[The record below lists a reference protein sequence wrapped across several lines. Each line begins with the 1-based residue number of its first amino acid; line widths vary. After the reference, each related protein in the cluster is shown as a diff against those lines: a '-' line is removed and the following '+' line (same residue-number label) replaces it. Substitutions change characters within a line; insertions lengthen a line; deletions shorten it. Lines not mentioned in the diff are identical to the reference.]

1 MTATAIDAESIHA
14 KKHNLQNKMTGRS
27 SYAAPAHTFLS
38 MTILLPL
45 FQFFLTGI
53 VNCFHPELYRFTS
66 FLSRKDI
73 FQDVNCACHHLRAE
87 FRKQMIVPGV
97 LHTFRCPDI
106 AAQKLIADTGVV
118 CLAET
123 VQHMVVQPV
132 CPQASFLITGMG
144 LTVHQAKDHQ
154 RAGTCAAYISLAHAA
169 AETGT
174 QPESCLFCDT
184 AFF

>member
-1 MTATAIDAESIHA
+1 
-14 KKHNLQNKMTGRS
+14 
-27 SYAAPAHTFLS
+27 

-73 FQDVNCACHHLRAE
+73 FQDVNRACHHLRAE
-87 FRKQMIVPGV
+87 FRKQMIVPGI
-97 LHTFRCPDI
+97 LYALWRPDI
-106 AAQKLIADTGVV
+106 AAQQFVADTGAVS
-118 CLAET
+118 LAET
-123 VQHMVVQPV
+123 VHHQVVQPV
-132 CPQASFLITGMG
+132 CPQATFLVTGVG
-144 LTVHQAKDHQ
+144 LTVFQAKNHQ
-154 RAGTCAAYISLAHAA
+154 RAGTCAAHISPAHAA

-174 QPESCLFCDT
+174 QLESCFFRDA